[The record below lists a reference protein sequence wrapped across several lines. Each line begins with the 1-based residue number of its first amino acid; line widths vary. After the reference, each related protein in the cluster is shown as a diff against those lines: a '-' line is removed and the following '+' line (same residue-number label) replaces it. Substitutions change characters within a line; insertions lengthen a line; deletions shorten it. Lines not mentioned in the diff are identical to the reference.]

1 MTTSVQQWRVRIDL
15 LRLPLLGP
23 CLRWKHNR
31 TAAQILLFALA
42 AAIIIDGLLG
52 SPLAAKNVATVAAW
66 VHYRGLVVLALLLA
80 GNLFCAAC
88 PFMLTRKLAK
98 WLGRPT
104 RRWPQALRNKWLAL
118 GGLLAIVYAYELFDL
133 WANPWWTA
141 WLAVTYFM
149 TAFVLEA
156 FFTRNSFCMYVCPLG
171 TFNFLYS
178 TISPLQITSHNLD
191 VCRDCQGHECIN
203 GSATQQGCQLELF
216 VPTIQSNLNCTFC
229 LDCVK
234 ACPYHNV
241 ALAMRAPGDELFRQS
256 WRNRLDLA
264 WLAVIAAFLA
274 LGNAFGMTPPV
285 YALEQQLATLLQT
298 QSEAIVLG
306 LIYVGGAV
314 VGPLLLVYGA
324 AWLSRS
330 LTGRARSAERS
341 LNRLVMRYAYS
352 FVPLGFAIWFAHYLF
367 HFLTGGM
374 TIVPAFQTFFQ
385 RTLAW
390 PILGEPNW
398 QLAARFVP
406 TAETIQVLQSVITYG
421 GLLAA
426 LALALTTARKSRR
439 DGRVALLEALPWL
452 VVLILLAVASGSTFL
467 LPMEMRGSALGG

>member
-1 MTTSVQQWRVRIDL
+1 MITSTQPRRVRIDL
-15 LRLPLLGP
+15 VRLPLLGP
-23 CLRWKHNR
+23 YLRWKHNR
-31 TAAQILLFALA
+31 TTVQLLLFALA
-42 AAIIIDGLLG
+42 AAIIVDGLLG

-66 VHYRGLVVLALLLA
+66 VHYRGLVVLALLLV

-88 PFMLTRKLAK
+88 PFVLPRKLAK
-98 WLGRPT
+98 WLGQPT
-104 RRWPQALRNKWLAL
+104 QRWPQALRNKWLAL

-133 WANPWWTA
+133 WASPWWTA
-141 WLAVTYFM
+141 WLAVAYFM

-156 FFTRNSFCMYVCPLG
+156 FFTRNSFCLYVCPLG

-178 TISPLQITSHNLD
+178 TISPLQITSHNAD

-216 VPTIQSNLNCTFC
+216 VPTIQSNLNCTLC

-234 ACPYHNV
+234 ACPYDNV
-241 ALAMRAPGDELFRQS
+241 ALVVRAPGDELFRQT

-264 WLAVIAAFLA
+264 WLAVIAAFLG

-285 YALEQQLATLLQT
+285 YRLEQQLAALLNT
-298 QSEAIVLG
+298 QSEALVLG
-306 LIYVGGAV
+306 VLYLAGTV

-324 AWLSRS
+324 AWLSRCMTGGARRSEQS
-330 LTGRARSAERS
+330 LH
-341 LNRLVMRYAYS
+341 RLVMRYAYS

-367 HFLTGGM
+367 HFLTGAL
-374 TIVPAFQTFFQ
+374 TIVPAVQTFFQ
-385 RTLAW
+385 RTLGLSIW
-390 PILGEPNW
+390 GEPNW
-398 QLAARFVP
+398 QIATQFVP
-406 TAETIQVLQSVITYG
+406 TVATIQILQSIITYG

-426 LALALTTARKSRR
+426 FVLALTAARKSQL
-439 DGRVALLEALPWL
+439 DGQLAMLEVLPWL
-452 VVLILLAVASGSTFL
+452 VVLILLAMASGSTFL